1 MSDLIPDSIST
12 ADLQWLS
19 LRMHHLKQKKC
30 WTLWGSDSG
39 RTPGVRRYGELNR
52 MSKEVPCAMLPKV
65 ICNQLITSLL
75 GWHSR
80 RGMNITTASSDHDDC
95 IQAMMWHRDAGKLQA
110 ILQLL
115 DSIDCGEGAEDFLCD
130 D

>member
-12 ADLQWLS
+12 ADLQS
-19 LRMHHLKQKKC
+19 LAENAPAEQKKV
-30 WTLWGSDSG
+30 G
-39 RTPGVRRYGELNR
+39 PYGGLTQDQLLEYVDTQLTR
-52 MSKEVPCAMLPKV
+52 MSEEVPCAMLPKV

-80 RGMNITTASSDHDDC
+80 RGMNITTASSEHDDC
-95 IQAMMWHRDAGKLQA
+95 VQAMMWHRDAGKLQA

-115 DSIDCGEGAEDFLCD
+115 DSIDCGEGNRDFLCD
-130 D
+130 E

>member
-12 ADLQWLS
+12 ADLQS
-19 LRMHHLKQKKC
+19 LAENAPAEQKKV
-30 WTLWGSDSG
+30 G
-39 RTPGVRRYGELNR
+39 PYGGLTQDQLLEYVDTQLTR
-52 MSKEVPCAMLPKV
+52 MSEEVPCAMLPKV

-80 RGMNITTASSDHDDC
+80 RGMNITTASSEHDDC
-95 IQAMMWHRDAGKLQA
+95 VQAMMWHRDAGKLQA

-115 DSIDCGEGAEDFLCD
+115 DSIDCGEGNR
-130 D
+130 